1 MKAGKKTIQSCLS
14 AGPVGKGKP
23 GARSAI
29 GRRSSGAVGK
39 PTRVEDPCILAHLGD
54 EVCSQNLE
62 SDRRYLINL
71 SGRVCQMAEG
81 QNVMSEH
88 IHKLN

>member
-1 MKAGKKTIQSCLS
+1 M
-14 AGPVGKGKP
+14 
-23 GARSAI
+23 
-29 GRRSSGAVGK
+29 GK